1 MEGNVRR
8 EAALENIQ
16 QNISLH
22 GHHIYVVSGPP
33 DPRFAYT
40 IGLGR
45 SLGFELI
52 LAGASFYMLDDV
64 SVIIND
70 LASKLKTDTAWRG
83 MQFEVSSLGAFSLGS
98 VDMSWAKA
106 LMLGALDFY
115 QVEEISAL
123 QVIPDR
129 ANWTIDTPNLSE
141 PWNPATAPAW
151 QWLKNEWTFHV
162 PTKSMA
168 LTNMAA
174 LSGVRITE
182 AARWED
188 DYWELFAGAGPDV
201 QKSGTRIVPLG
212 LLLTADGSLTPVA
225 DLPVGAALWRDEGSH
240 WHPWSKS
247 GE

>member
-8 EAALENIQ
+8 ETALKKIQ
-16 QNISLH
+16 QHISLH
-22 GHHIYVVSGPP
+22 GHHIYVVAGPP

-40 IGLGR
+40 IGLSR

-52 LAGASFYMLDDV
+52 LAGASFYMLNDV

-70 LASKLKTDTAWRG
+70 LASRLKADAAWQG
-83 MQFEVSSLGAFSLGS
+83 VQFEVSSLGAFSLGS
-98 VDMSWAKA
+98 VDMSWTKA
-106 LMLGALDFY
+106 LMLSALDFY
-115 QVEEISAL
+115 QVGEISAL
-123 QVIPDR
+123 QVIPDKVH
-129 ANWTIDTPNLSE
+129 WTIDTPNLSE
-141 PWNPATAPAW
+141 PWSSATAPAW
-151 QWLKNEWTFHV
+151 QWLRKEWVFHI

-188 DYWELFAGAGPDV
+188 DYWELFAGAGSDV
-201 QKSGTRIVPLG
+201 QKSDMRVVPLG
-212 LLLTADGSLTPVA
+212 LLLTADVSLSSVV
-225 DLPVGAALWRDEGSH
+225 DLPVGAALLRDEVSD
-240 WHPWSKS
+240 WHPWGKS